1 MIAQRLLDR
10 GHLGLA
16 RKAGGRG
23 AHDLGSGELAE
34 LGVEHPDGVDVAAR
48 EQRLHRPAKPDPR
61 LQVGEIFRVEPHL
74 NDAWLIHAADAGVF
88 KMLVIDLTPARL
100 LNNLILLA
108 AEQRPER
115 IGLRLLQRRWT
126 EGEVHVDV
134 AEVGVALL
142 IGDPELV
149 EHCGVGKLA

>member
-1 MIAQRLLDR
+1 MIEADLV
-10 GHLGLA
+10 LA
-16 RKAGGRG
+16 REPSRGG
-23 AHDLGSGELAE
+23 AHDLGAGELAE

-48 EQRLHRPAKPDPR
+48 EQCLHRSAETDPR
-61 LQVGEIFRVEPHL
+61 LQVSEIFRVEPHL

-88 KMLVIDLTPARL
+88 KMLVIDLAPARL

-115 IGLRLLQRRWT
+115 IGLWLFQRRRT

-149 EHCGVGKLA
+149 EHRGVGKLA